1 MTEGGRVKAEGG
13 MPPVIEVI
21 HTFGN
26 QPLTMTEVKFLA
38 ELAEKLE
45 REAPERELLMR
56 QLEEDDACD
65 E

>member
-1 MTEGGRVKAEGG
+1 

-26 QPLTMTEVKFLA
+26 QPLTMAEVKFLA
-38 ELAEKLE
+38 EFAEKIE
-45 REAPERELLMR
+45 SEAPERELLMR
-56 QLEEDDACD
+56 QLEEEDACD